1 MPPGDPARP
10 RSWPR
15 SRGCTR
21 PEASP
26 PLPSAS
32 ASGSPDSPVAGPHTL
47 WLAPTLS
54 EPLPCPW
61 LIWES
66 CSGLPSPAHP
76 GVVLNTRIEPPPPGN
91 PKPQDAAQTP
101 PPEVAKSQPPW
112 TLGPALAFS
121 PCVTQCPGAV
131 SSFKWPCEAEVSSG
145 QNLMGARAGLWA
157 PSRVVGVV
165 TLWPPPEANS
175 TPRSGLLGPIPGA
188 IAQEPFTSFSQNS
201 APERN
206 VPSHPC
212 PPGFQRPSSASSAD
226 HSQAREQA
234 SLSACHPHQSAR
246 SSWTAGSTAIPSSGP
261 LHIRTLSPV
270 HLL

>member
-1 MPPGDPARP
+1 MAHLGVVFRASFP
-10 RSWPR
+10 
-15 SRGCTR
+15 CT
-21 PEASP
+21 
-26 PLPSAS
+26 
-32 ASGSPDSPVAGPHTL
+32 SGSGPQHTHR
-47 WLAPTLS
+47 A
-54 EPLPCPW
+54 
-61 LIWES
+61 
-66 CSGLPSPAHP
+66 
-76 GVVLNTRIEPPPPGN
+76 PPPEN

-188 IAQEPFTSFSQNS
+188 IVQEPFTSFSQNS